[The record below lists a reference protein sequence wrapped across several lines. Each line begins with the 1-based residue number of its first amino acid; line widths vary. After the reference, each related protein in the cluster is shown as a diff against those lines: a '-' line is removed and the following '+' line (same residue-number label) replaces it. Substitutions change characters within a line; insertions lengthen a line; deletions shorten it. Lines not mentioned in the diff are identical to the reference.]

1 VITIRVDPKAAL
13 GMLSDLEQR
22 QLPYAVSLALNR
34 VANKAQAAEREH
46 IKKSFRLRKET
57 FVLQGVKISKQDRA
71 NKTSWRVIIS
81 LAYPD
86 DRQFLAPHE
95 KGGDKVRHGGKR
107 LWQPNPEVF
116 KSKIIGRSNPL
127 NPKNL
132 ALKQQP
138 DGRIQ
143 GKERTFLVRSKGQ
156 VLVLQ
161 RVAQRLSKRSSK
173 LSSITLDNVHVGIG
187 PRTKKAKA
195 LSRTAGVR
203 LLYRLVS
210 RVPIKARLQFTS
222 TITHTAQ
229 AEWPSVMREAM
240 ADAIKGAK

>member
-1 VITIRVDPKAAL
+1 MITVRVDPKAAL
-13 GMLSDLEQR
+13 GMLNDLEQR

-34 VANKAQAAEREH
+34 VANKAQASEREH

-71 NKTSWRVIIS
+71 NKNTWRVIIS

-95 KGGDKVRHGGKR
+95 KGGAKVRHGGKR
-107 LWQPNPEVF
+107 LWVPNAEVF
-116 KSKIIGRSNPL
+116 KSKIIGRANPL
-127 NPKNL
+127 HPKNL
-132 ALKQQP
+132 QLRLQA

-143 GKERTFLVRSKGQ
+143 GEQRTFLVRSKGQ
-156 VLVLQ
+156 VLILQ
-161 RVAQRLSKRSSK
+161 RTDRGLSKKGSRLSS
-173 LSSITLDNVHVGIG
+173 LTLDNVHVGIG
-187 PRTKKAKA
+187 PRRKKDKA
-195 LSRTAGVR
+195 IHRTGGTR

-210 RVPIKARLQFTS
+210 RVPIKARLQFVS

>member
-1 VITIRVDPKAAL
+1 MITVRVDVKAAL
-13 GMLSDLEQR
+13 GALIDAQEK

-34 VANKAQAAEREH
+34 LANIAQAAERKH
-46 IKKSFRLRKET
+46 IEDKFTLRKKQ
-57 FVLQGVKISKQDRA
+57 FVLQGVKIAKQDRA
-71 NKTSWRVIIS
+71 TKSTWRVVIS

-95 KGGDKVRHGGKR
+95 KGGAKVRHGGKR
-107 LWQPNPEVF
+107 LWQPNEEVF

-210 RVPIKARLQFTS
+210 RVPIKAELRFVS
-222 TITHTAQ
+222 TITNTAHAQ
-229 AEWPSVMREAM
+229 WPSVARQAMVEAM
-240 ADAIKGAK
+240 KGAK